1 MTPDSVPV
9 VAEQTSGLSPKAI
22 LAGLMPAL
30 GTVVAVLIMGA
41 VTGEFDRLE
50 VATALTGFSGALFA
64 ALGAY
69 FGAPGTVVAQLPS
82 EAWVGPPSDADKV
95 AVRDQLSGEDGRAEA
110 ALLVGLLLLAVVAVI
125 VYIVL
130 AALTNTTV
138 ATVGA
143 LLVLVAYA
151 ASKL

>member
-50 VATALTGFSGALFA
+50 VATALTGFSGPVRTA
-64 ALGAY
+64 ALR
-69 FGAPGTVVAQLPS
+69 PRCS
-82 EAWVGPPSDADKV
+82 
-95 AVRDQLSGEDGRAEA
+95 SGCCCSRWWR
-110 ALLVGLLLLAVVAVI
+110 
-125 VYIVL
+125 
-130 AALTNTTV
+130 
-138 ATVGA
+138 
-143 LLVLVAYA
+143 
-151 ASKL
+151 